1 MALEERIISQA
12 IETEMKTS
20 YLDYAMSVIVSRAL
34 PDVRDGLKPV
44 QRRILYGMSE
54 LGVRPDSPHK
64 KSARIVG
71 DVMGRYHPHGDVPIY
86 ESLVRM
92 AQDWSFRYPLIDPQ
106 GNFGSVDGDP
116 AGAMR
121 YCVTGDTLAVTDR
134 GLVRIDHLSSPGQED
149 ITMRVLSRDGRV
161 HSASKW
167 FDCGA
172 FPTLR
177 VRTRHG
183 YEVTGTTNHPLLTCV
198 GDAEGRRTLVWKTLA
213 RIQAGDWIVMD
224 RSEALWPDEPVDLR
238 PYHPVVP
245 AGSRVERHELPV
257 RLTTDVAVLLG
268 ALLAEGTFRKQ
279 AVEFTNTVGDFAE
292 AFRATWRRVFPSCRL
307 HAFLREP
314 ASYGKKPFWQMQV
327 VSGQVIAFLRVLGL
341 SGKSAEREI
350 PEAILRSP
358 QAVVAAFLR
367 GLFEG
372 DGGVERS
379 GRSLLRVSLS
389 AKNRKCLRQVQTVL
403 LRFGIV
409 CAINEERGRGTFR
422 LLIVGKDNLERFAEK
437 IGFLSEAKR
446 QALRCVLAAHTG
458 KGFSQTDFVPYVAG
472 FVRRHAARGQR
483 EWLAKHNIDRPAR
496 LVRALPRLVRVLP
509 EVEVARIEQIVRAGY
524 LFEEVVGVENA
535 GEQPVYSVRVDSDC
549 HSFVANGFV
558 NHNTEARLS
567 RLAMEMLADI
577 DKETVDFVPNFD
589 ESMREPVALPAR
601 IPSLLMNGASGI
613 AVGMATNIP
622 PHNLGEIVD
631 GLVALIDT
639 PELPV
644 EDLLKIVKGP
654 DFPTGGLILGR
665 DGIKQTYTTGRGSMT
680 VRAKVEIEELR
691 GGKTAIIVTE
701 LPFMVNK
708 AALIQR
714 IADLVR
720 QRKLNGVTD
729 LRDESDRRGM
739 RIVMELRRDVNPQIV
754 RNQLFKHTQLQTTF
768 GAIMLALVD
777 GVPKVLTLRA
787 LLEHYLAHRRVVV
800 IRRTRF
806 DLAKAEQRAHIL
818 EGLKTALKF
827 LDEVIALIRK
837 AKDVDAARAG
847 LVKQF
852 KLSEVQANA
861 ILDLRLQRL
870 TALERE
876 KVEEEYKAL
885 LKDIARYKEML
896 ADAESPRPRLIMA
909 SVRDELQQIR
919 ERYADV
925 RRTKIVSREA
935 ETFEAEDLI
944 PDVDV
949 VITLTRNNY
958 VKRLLLESYRLQ
970 RRGGKGVVGATPK
983 EEDVV
988 QHLIVTTNHAFLL
1001 FFTNKGKVYRIKA
1014 HEVPEAGRTA
1024 RGLALVNLIT
1034 VAQGEHVTA
1043 IIPLRSFEEDGY
1055 LFMATRRGYVK
1066 KTGLMEF
1073 INAKRAGIFAITF
1086 EAADELVGVRFIQA
1100 DTEVVLATR
1109 MGRAIRFQAGQV
1121 REMGRTAR
1129 GVKGIRARS
1138 GDGVVGLAD
1147 TREGEALLTLT
1158 EHGFGKRTRFTQY
1171 PLKHRGGMGVIALK
1185 VTARTGPVAAVR
1197 PVNADDEILIIS
1209 SRGEVLRTSV
1219 KDIPLMGRAAQ
1230 GVHVKK
1236 LAAGDR
1242 LAAVATISKEE

>member
-92 AQDWSFRYPLIDPQ
+92 AQGWSFRYPLIDPQ

-121 YCVTGDTLAVTDR
+121 Y
-134 GLVRIDHLSSPGQED
+134 
-149 ITMRVLSRDGRV
+149 
-161 HSASKW
+161 
-167 FDCGA
+167 
-172 FPTLR
+172 
-177 VRTRHG
+177 
-183 YEVTGTTNHPLLTCV
+183 
-198 GDAEGRRTLVWKTLA
+198 
-213 RIQAGDWIVMD
+213 
-224 RSEALWPDEPVDLR
+224 
-238 PYHPVVP
+238 
-245 AGSRVERHELPV
+245 
-257 RLTTDVAVLLG
+257 
-268 ALLAEGTFRKQ
+268 
-279 AVEFTNTVGDFAE
+279 
-292 AFRATWRRVFPSCRL
+292 
-307 HAFLREP
+307 
-314 ASYGKKPFWQMQV
+314 
-327 VSGQVIAFLRVLGL
+327 
-341 SGKSAEREI
+341 
-350 PEAILRSP
+350 
-358 QAVVAAFLR
+358 
-367 GLFEG
+367 
-372 DGGVERS
+372 
-379 GRSLLRVSLS
+379 
-389 AKNRKCLRQVQTVL
+389 
-403 LRFGIV
+403 
-409 CAINEERGRGTFR
+409 
-422 LLIVGKDNLERFAEK
+422 
-437 IGFLSEAKR
+437 
-446 QALRCVLAAHTG
+446 
-458 KGFSQTDFVPYVAG
+458 
-472 FVRRHAARGQR
+472 
-483 EWLAKHNIDRPAR
+483 
-496 LVRALPRLVRVLP
+496 
-509 EVEVARIEQIVRAGY
+509 
-524 LFEEVVGVENA
+524 
-535 GEQPVYSVRVDSDC
+535 
-549 HSFVANGFV
+549 
-558 NHNTEARLS
+558 TEARLS
-567 RLAMEMLADI
+567 RLAMELLADTEK
-577 DKETVDFVPNFD
+577 DPVDRVPNYD
-589 ESMREPVALPAR
+589 EYEREPVMLPSKV
-601 IPSLLMNGASGI
+601 PHLLMNGASGI

-622 PHNLGEIVD
+622 PHNLGELVD
-631 GLVALIDT
+631 GLVALIAA

-665 DGIKQTYTTGRGSMT
+665 DGIKQAYTTGRGSMT

-827 LDEVIALIRK
+827 LDEVIALIRR
-837 AKDVDAARAG
+837 AKDVDAARTG
-847 LVKQF
+847 LMKQF

-870 TALERE
+870 TPPE
-876 KVEEEYKAL
+876 
-885 LKDIARYKEML
+885 
-896 ADAESPRPRLIMA
+896 
-909 SVRDELQQIR
+909 
-919 ERYADV
+919 
-925 RRTKIVSREA
+925 REA

-1034 VAQGEHVTA
+1034 VAQGGHVTA
-1043 IIPLRSFEEDGY
+1043 IIPLRWFEEYGF

-1066 KTGLMEF
+1066 KTGLMEC
-1073 INAKRAGIFAITF
+1073 ISAKRAGIFAITF
-1086 EAADELVGVRFIQA
+1086 EGAGELVGVRFIQA

-1109 MGRAIRFQAGQV
+1109 VGRAIRFQAGQV

-1158 EHGFGKRTRFTQY
+1158 EHGFGKRTRFAQY
-1171 PLKHRGGMGVIALK
+1171 PLKHRGGMGVINLK
-1185 VTARTGPVAAVR
+1185 VTARTGRVAAVR
-1197 PVNADDEILIIS
+1197 PVNADDEILLIS
-1209 SRGEVLRTSV
+1209 SRGEGLRTPV
-1219 KDIPLMGRAAQ
+1219 KDIPLMGRAGQ
-1230 GVHVKK
+1230 GGHVTK
-1236 LAAGDR
+1236 LAAGGPP
-1242 LAAVATISKEE
+1242 AAGGAPHQRGG